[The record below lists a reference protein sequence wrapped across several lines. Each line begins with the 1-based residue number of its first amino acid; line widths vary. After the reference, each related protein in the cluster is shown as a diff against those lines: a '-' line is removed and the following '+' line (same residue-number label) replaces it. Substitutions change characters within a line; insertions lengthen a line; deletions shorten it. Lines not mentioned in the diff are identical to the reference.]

1 VLTWLSQAV
10 LTWLGVGDIAGNEA
24 SDADSDTSQDGALG
38 QAGRAA
44 TGPPQYQPP
53 AARPAPPA
61 DLDGSL
67 PRSVALALAHQ
78 ARGPAPPR
86 GARLPPSQPAPRHAA
101 GTGRLSEGRR
111 GASPRASLAALPAL
125 PQRWPAAL
133 LLLAPAPRWPI
144 RCPLM
149 RMTPWHT

>member
-86 GARLPPSQPAPRHAA
+86 GARLPH
-101 GTGRLSEGRR
+101 GRR
-111 GASPRASLAALPAL
+111 LLHSPPSPRGGLPHSSCSRRHHAG
-125 PQRWPAAL
+125 QSG
-133 LLLAPAPRWPI
+133 AP
-144 RCPLM
+144 
-149 RMTPWHT
+149 